1 MTEKPQSLS
10 RTFSLVAL
18 LSVFSKVIGLVRDVV
33 VAAAYGTSV
42 LADAYNYAYLFTGNI
57 LILFGGLG
65 GPFHSA
71 MVTVLSSRKD
81 EESAGS
87 LVTQIMLI
95 TFVGLSLLTCLFY
108 ILFPVIIPQLLSSL
122 ST

>member
-1 MTEKPQSLS
+1 MTEGQQSLS
-10 RTFSLVAL
+10 KTFSLVAL
-18 LSVFSKVIGLVRDVV
+18 LSVFSKVIGLARDVV

-71 MVTVLSSRKD
+71 TVTTLAPKR
-81 EESAGS
+81 
-87 LVTQIMLI
+87 
-95 TFVGLSLLTCLFY
+95 
-108 ILFPVIIPQLLSSL
+108 SSL
-122 ST
+122 

>member
-1 MTEKPQSLS
+1 MTDHRQPSLS
-10 RTFSLVAL
+10 KTFSIVAF
-18 LSVFSKVIGLVRDVV
+18 LSVVSKVIGLARDVV

-71 MVTVLSSRKD
+71 TVTTLAPKRSLPEAGALVVQLSFFT
-81 EESAGS
+81 AIA
-87 LVTQIMLI
+87 LALI
-95 TFVGLSLLTCLFY
+95 
-108 ILFPVIIPQLLSSL
+108 
-122 ST
+122 

>member
-33 VAAAYGTSV
+33 VAACYGTSV

-71 MVTVLSSRKD
+71 TVTSLAPKRSSPD
-81 EESAGS
+81 AGA
-87 LVTQIMLI
+87 LVAQISFFTAIALAV
-95 TFVGLSLLTCLFY
+95 VG
-108 ILFPVIIPQLLSSL
+108 ILV
-122 ST
+122 